1 MNRKRV
7 FLIILDSLGIGEMPD
22 AEEYGDTGS
31 NTLAAI
37 LSLGNAFPNL
47 QKLGLFN
54 IEGVSCGSSEMYP
67 IGAYARMKEVSK
79 GKDSTIGHWEIACL
93 PSGRP
98 LRTYPKGFPS
108 SVLEAFSEQTGRGV
122 LCNMPYSGTD
132 VIRDYGEEQLRTG
145 KWIVYTSADSV
156 FQIAAHEEKIP
167 IEELYDAC
175 RKARRILT
183 GENAVGRV
191 IARPYIG
198 KYPHFERTAKRHDF
212 SLEPPGVTMLDCLK
226 ERGLDVLSIGK
237 IQDIFAGRGIT
248 KAIPTAGN
256 TEGLQ
261 KTAEA
266 LHMDFNG
273 LCFVN
278 LVDFDTLYGHRNDR
292 AGYWAALKEFDDFIP
307 VLLAG
312 LGEEDLLMIAADHG
326 CDPLTPST
334 DHSRE
339 YVPWLIA
346 GQNVKKGMDLGTL
359 PTFSD
364 IGATILDYLGAS
376 VPGMPGTSRLSSIL
390 EGSEAGKALL
400 QEDKTE
406 RKREG

>member
-67 IGAYARMKEVSK
+67 IGAYARMKEISK

-93 PSGRP
+93 PSDRP
-98 LRTYPKGFPS
+98 LPTYPKGFPS

-183 GENAVGRV
+183 GQNAVGRV

-278 LVDFDTLYGHRNDR
+278 LVDFDTLYGHRNDPE
-292 AGYWAALKEFDDFIP
+292 GYWAALKEFDDCIP

-390 EGSEAGKALL
+390 ENSKTGKALL

>member
-93 PSGRP
+93 PSDRP
-98 LRTYPKGFPS
+98 LPTYPKGFPS
-108 SVLEAFSEQTGRGV
+108 SVLQAFSEQTGRGV

-175 RKARRILT
+175 RKARKILT

-364 IGATILDYLGAS
+364 IGATILEYLGAS

-390 EGSEAGKALL
+390 ENSKAGKALL

>member
-54 IEGVSCGSSEMYP
+54 IEGVPCGSSEMHP

-93 PSGRP
+93 PSDRP
-98 LRTYPKGFPS
+98 LPTYPKGFPS
-108 SVLEAFSEQTGRGV
+108 SVLQAFSEQTGRGV

-175 RKARRILT
+175 RKARKILT

-278 LVDFDTLYGHRNDR
+278 LVDFDALWGHRRNPI
-292 AGYWAALKEFDDFIP
+292 GYGEELERFD
-307 VLLAG
+307 VR
-312 LGEEDLLMIAADHG
+312 LGELLQKLRSDDLLIITADHG
-326 CDPLTPST
+326 NDPTYKGT
-334 DHSRE
+334 DHTRE
-339 YVPWLIA
+339 MVPLLVYSPSMQGHGVLA
-346 GQNVKKGMDLGTL
+346 CGDS
-359 PTFSD
+359 FAD
-364 IGATILDYLGAS
+364 IGATIADNFD
-376 VPGMPGTSRLSSIL
+376 VKMPEGTIGVSRLDEI
-390 EGSEAGKALL
+390 
-400 QEDKTE
+400 
-406 RKREG
+406 R